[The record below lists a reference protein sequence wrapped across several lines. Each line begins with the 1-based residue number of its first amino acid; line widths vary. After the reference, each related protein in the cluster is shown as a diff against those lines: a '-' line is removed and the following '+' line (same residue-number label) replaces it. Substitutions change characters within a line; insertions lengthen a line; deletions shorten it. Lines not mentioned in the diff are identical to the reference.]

1 MSISAHNVHPGCP
14 FFHGCGDR
22 VHRDVSFSAKP
33 EAQLEEQ
40 VGKNEGG
47 ELGWG
52 PAFPTKVYTVSQAGR
67 SLPLRKA

>member
-1 MSISAHNVHPGCP
+1 MGVGTGCT
-14 FFHGCGDR
+14 GDR
-22 VHRDVSFSAKP
+22 VLSTVSAKP

>member
-1 MSISAHNVHPGCP
+1 MGVGTGCT
-14 FFHGCGDR
+14 GTL
-22 VHRDVSFSAKP
+22 SFSAKP